1 MSTDSHSSTPTGS
14 APSRRWF
21 GPALLL
27 ALVVTPVVILIVSNP
42 DTVTLA
48 WAGYE
53 WEAPGWLVY
62 SATFVAGAVGGKLFG
77 WLWRSWRRRRRHL
90 ADQRDVARRVAGNQ
104 GG

>member
-1 MSTDSHSSTPTGS
+1 MSTESPTPS
-14 APSRRWF
+14 PRRWI

-27 ALVVTPVVILIVSNP
+27 AVVVTPVVILMASN
-42 DTVTLA
+42 TESASLA
-48 WAGYE
+48 WAGFE
-53 WEAPGWLVY
+53 WNAPGWVVY

-90 ADQRDVARRVAGNQ
+90 ADQRDATRRVAGSQ